1 MKKCLLFLIGMI
13 GIPCLICV
21 IVCGISPELSIG
33 QGERNMKNCGMGKD
47 VLIEIDG
54 LYKQLDVEEYVLG
67 VMAGVI
73 SPEYEDEALKV
84 QAVLIRTNLLKEMQ
98 ERGTKDAEDIPYH
111 YVTVEERKGI
121 WGERQYA
128 KYERKMEHAVIDTAG
143 KVLQAE
149 GNLILACYHEVSIG
163 KTASAKEVL
172 GEDISYLQSVE
183 SSWDVEAKHYMNLME
198 YSWEDVAN
206 CISEYQKEKQEK
218 NIQATQEEETAETEL
233 DKTQQ
238 PDQEKGND
246 SKDRRVEIQIEE
258 SSENGFVKKIKIA
271 EDTYTGEEVMQM
283 LHLPSMNF
291 YIEEKEDGV
300 RIVCLGKGNC
310 MGVSQYGANYM
321 AKEGKNMEQIL
332 DYYLKNVSLKRYQ
345 ELR

>member
-13 GIPCLICV
+13 GVPCLICV

-33 QGERNMKNCGMGKD
+33 QGERNMKNCRMGKN

-67 VMAGVI
+67 VMAGVV
-73 SPEYEDEALKV
+73 SPDYEEEALKV
-84 QAVLIRTNLLKEMQ
+84 QAVLVRTNILKEMQ
-98 ERGTKDAEDIPYH
+98 ERGTKDAEDIPYQ
-111 YVTVEERKGI
+111 YLTVEERKRI
-121 WGERQYA
+121 WGERQYD
-128 KYERKMEHAVIDTAG
+128 KYEKKMERAVVDTAG

-183 SSWDVEAKHYMNLME
+183 SNRDVEAKHYMNLVE
-198 YSWEDVAN
+198 YSWEEVAN
-206 CISEYQKEKQEK
+206 YISEYKNDKQEK
-218 NIQATQEEETAETEL
+218 NIQE
-233 DKTQQ
+233 KNI
-238 PDQEKGND
+238 QEKEND

-271 EDTYTGEEVMQM
+271 ENVYTGEEAMRM

-291 YIEEKEDGV
+291 YVEEKEEGV

-310 MGVSQYGANYM
+310 MGISQYGANCM
-321 AKEGKNMEQIL
+321 AKDGKKMEQIL
-332 DYYLKNVSLKRYQ
+332 DYYLKNVGLKQYK
-345 ELR
+345 EL

>member
-1 MKKCLLFLIGMI
+1 M
-13 GIPCLICV
+13 PCLICV

-33 QGERNMKNCGMGKD
+33 QGER
-47 VLIEIDG
+47 IDG

-67 VMAGVI
+67 VMAGVV
-73 SPEYEDEALKV
+73 SPDYEEEALKV
-84 QAVLIRTNLLKEMQ
+84 QAVLVRTNILKEMQ
-98 ERGTKDAEDIPYH
+98 ERGTKDAEDIPYQ
-111 YVTVEERKGI
+111 YLTVEERKRI
-121 WGERQYA
+121 WGERQYD
-128 KYERKMEHAVIDTAG
+128 KYEKKMERAVVDTAG

-183 SSWDVEAKHYMNLME
+183 SNRDVEAKHYMNLVE
-198 YSWEDVAN
+198 YSWEEVAN
-206 CISEYQKEKQEK
+206 YISEYKNDKQEK
-218 NIQATQEEETAETEL
+218 NIQE
-233 DKTQQ
+233 KNI
-238 PDQEKGND
+238 QEKEND

-271 EDTYTGEEVMQM
+271 ENVYTGEEAMRM

-291 YIEEKEDGV
+291 YVEEKEGGV

-310 MGVSQYGANYM
+310 MGISQYGANCM
-321 AKEGKNMEQIL
+321 AKDGKKMEQIL
-332 DYYLKNVSLKRYQ
+332 DYYLKNVSLKQYK
-345 ELR
+345 EL